1 MFDEN
6 GLIFLIVGG
15 VLLVGGI
22 AVGFKLLEKSLK
34 TPAKPAP
41 KPAPTPEVVMS
52 AAPQKNEITP
62 EIIVSA
68 APTVRVDTPANN
80 NDKTAG
86 GARGGTPR
94 KRIADYH
101 KDRWKNSNYEL
112 LSLDDATIY
121 DQDDTEI
128 SEEDMKKI
136 LAFGDLFRDKK

>member
-94 KRIADYH
+94 KFYRMLPTVKSISTNCMAASSP
-101 KDRWKNSNYEL
+101 KSPP
-112 LSLDDATIY
+112 AT
-121 DQDDTEI
+121 TP
-128 SEEDMKKI
+128 
-136 LAFGDLFRDKK
+136 